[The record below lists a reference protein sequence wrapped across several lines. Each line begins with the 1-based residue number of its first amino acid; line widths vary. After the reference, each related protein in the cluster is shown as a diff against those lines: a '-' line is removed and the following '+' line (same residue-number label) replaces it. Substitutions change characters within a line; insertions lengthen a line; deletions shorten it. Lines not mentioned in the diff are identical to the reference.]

1 MKWVVEFQEDF
12 FKEFM
17 AFEEDVQDNIVAKAK
32 LLETFGPMLGRPHV
46 DILIGASHTNL
57 KELRIDANPGV
68 LRIAFAFDPER
79 KAILLF
85 GGDKKGKNQT
95 RFYKKLIKVADYRFE
110 KYITNLKSK
119 KS

>member
-1 MKWVVEFQEDF
+1 MLYLYYEVGGRIPRRF

-46 DILIGASHTNL
+46 DILLGASHTNL

-68 LRIAFAFDPER
+68 
-79 KAILLF
+79 
-85 GGDKKGKNQT
+85 
-95 RFYKKLIKVADYRFE
+95 
-110 KYITNLKSK
+110 
-119 KS
+119 

>member
-1 MKWVVEFQEDF
+1 M
-12 FKEFM
+12 
-17 AFEEDVQDNIVAKAK
+17 
-32 LLETFGPMLGRPHV
+32 
-46 DILIGASHTNL
+46 
-57 KELRIDANPGV
+57 
-68 LRIAFAFDPER
+68 AFAFDPER